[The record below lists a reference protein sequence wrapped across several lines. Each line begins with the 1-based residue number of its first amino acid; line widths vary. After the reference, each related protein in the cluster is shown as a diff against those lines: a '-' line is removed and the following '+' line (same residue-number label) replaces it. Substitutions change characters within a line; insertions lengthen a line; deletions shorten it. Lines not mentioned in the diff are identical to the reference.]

1 MAEIDEK
8 TVNGESKTAD
18 EPKPE
23 PVVNKDNDEITK
35 LKAALSKANSE
46 AAEWKRQFKATLD
59 KAKQDELEIA
69 EQRKKELE
77 ELEMLRTEKRVG
89 SYAKQFMGM
98 GIDPETAESMAK
110 SLPDG
115 VTDEFFSVHKA
126 YLENQRKN
134 ADIRALNNQPSLSVG
149 MPPSNVSP
157 EDAMLDK
164 IFGLK

>member
-1 MAEIDEK
+1 MAELDENK
-8 TVNGESKTAD
+8 VNEAPKSD

-23 PVVNKDNDEITK
+23 PVVNKDNDEIAK

-46 AAEWKRQFKATLD
+46 AAEWKRQYKSTLD
-59 KAKQDELEIA
+59 EQKQ
-69 EQRKKELE
+69 KELE
-77 ELEMLRTEKRVG
+77 AAELRKAELAELETLRAEKRVG
-89 SYAKQFMGM
+89 NYAKQFMGM